1 MNKKLT
7 LALAALTL
15 SAATASAQTI
25 KVAKDYDVQ
34 ITGSLQTDFLVPQE
48 DNCDGNGKIVSKH
61 NGYTEGA
68 EEELIEEVRKLV
80 NK

>member
-1 MNKKLT
+1 MAMRNREDDGMITKVVSINRVSKT
-7 LALAALTL
+7 VKGGRIMKFAAL
-15 SAATASAQTI
+15 
-25 KVAKDYDVQ
+25 VVV
-34 ITGSLQTDFLVPQE
+34 G
-48 DNCDGNGKIVSKH
+48 DGKGNIVSKH